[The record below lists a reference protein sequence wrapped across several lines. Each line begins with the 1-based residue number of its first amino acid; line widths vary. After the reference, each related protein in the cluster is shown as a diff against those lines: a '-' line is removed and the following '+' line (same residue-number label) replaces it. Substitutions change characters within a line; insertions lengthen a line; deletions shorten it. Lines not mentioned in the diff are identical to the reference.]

1 MDGFGSVNSS
11 RSDQID
17 LEVWEMGVECWPSI
31 NSLPFEGRKEKG
43 EITSKV
49 LTKVLI
55 THMWEGVVGVR
66 TGVRPSLILYL
77 FPRL

>member
-1 MDGFGSVNSS
+1 M
-11 RSDQID
+11 
-17 LEVWEMGVECWPSI
+17 ECWPSI

-43 EITSKV
+43 AGGNHPKGLDIGV
-49 LTKVLI
+49 DH
-55 THMWEGVVGVR
+55 THVGRGDR